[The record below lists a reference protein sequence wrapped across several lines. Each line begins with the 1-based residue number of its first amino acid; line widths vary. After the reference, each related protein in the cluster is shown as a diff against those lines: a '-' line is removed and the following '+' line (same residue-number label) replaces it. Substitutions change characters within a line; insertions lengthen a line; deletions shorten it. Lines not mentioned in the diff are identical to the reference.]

1 MDYVQKKCVYDKWS
15 QKWSK
20 SKVIWKKKKKTGKKL
35 WHVWINF
42 MQHLSISS
50 LHLAYIR
57 ISFWN
62 THFFNTNLPG
72 MYRYIHPLLY
82 PTPTKFFFFFFGGGE
97 GYWFHSVRPSV
108 CPSVRPSRIPCPL
121 CSAFSSGW
129 IHFICIHL
137 IKQLQKVCRVQ
148 SFWQNC
154 KFLIFDNF
162 LKFVTLTLSSFDL
175 RCDVN
180 H

>member
-1 MDYVQKKCVYDKWS
+1 M
-15 QKWSK
+15 
-20 SKVIWKKKKKTGKKL
+20 
-35 WHVWINF
+35 NF
-42 MQHLSISS
+42 RQHLSISS
-50 LHLAYIR
+50 LHLAYVR
-57 ISFWN
+57 NSFWN
-62 THFFNTNLPG
+62 THFLNTNLPG

-82 PTPTKFFFFFFGGGE
+82 NEVGFFVCLEG

-108 CPSVRPSRIPCPL
+108 HPSVRPSRIPCPL

-154 KFLIFDNF
+154 KNLIFGIFF
-162 LKFVTLTLSSFDL
+162 LNLQLWLCLHLTWDL
-175 RCDVN
+175 MWITSMGN
-180 H
+180 HEAAGVSQTAGVLVVLVIICSNIDF